1 MSVWSNRDRL
11 CVSPLGL
18 HGCDHGATE
27 GGGSSSAVVV
37 VVVRGRRGVGGRRE
51 GNEATL
57 KCATREAT
65 VNRRGRLTYLRLFG
79 LTPPDGAPC
88 PAGDGRNKI
97 LGIYFFVCS
106 YFLCLLFPALIT
118 SDKSGGDNRRQACQ
132 FYIDGA
138 HILANSLR
146 GIFGCAAF
154 NVQQILVT
162 AKSCFLALF
171 EVLLWPT
178 TPLF

>member
-1 MSVWSNRDRL
+1 MTEPPTYACATAWDSDVTGGDGKQMRRAIMSVWSNRDRL

-97 LGIYFFVCS
+97 LRIYFFC
-106 YFLCLLFPALIT
+106 
-118 SDKSGGDNRRQACQ
+118 
-132 FYIDGA
+132 
-138 HILANSLR
+138 
-146 GIFGCAAF
+146 
-154 NVQQILVT
+154 
-162 AKSCFLALF
+162 
-171 EVLLWPT
+171 VLLLSLPT
-178 TPLF
+178 FSRPDNPGQEWWR